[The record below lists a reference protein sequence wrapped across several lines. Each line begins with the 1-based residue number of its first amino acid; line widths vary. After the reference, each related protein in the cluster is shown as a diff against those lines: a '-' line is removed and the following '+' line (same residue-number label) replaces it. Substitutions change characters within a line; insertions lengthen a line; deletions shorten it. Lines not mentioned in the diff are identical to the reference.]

1 MDRATVGPSP
11 GAHVS
16 QAAAVAPQTSFEQ
29 RFGHP
34 PGLFVLF
41 FAEMW
46 ERFSYYGMRALL
58 VFYMTKGFLHYGDDK
73 AYQVYGSY
81 TSLVYM
87 TPFFGGMLADRLLG
101 ARRSVVL
108 GGALMA
114 AGHLLMT
121 IESTVPFF
129 LALAL
134 LICGNGFFKPNI
146 STIVGGLY
154 PEGDTRRDGG
164 FTLFYMGINLG
175 AALAPLVCGYV
186 GETFGWH
193 YGFGLATVGMLVG
206 LAVFVAPAR
215 LTQVMIMGTA
225 VLTALGMVAAQ
236 LGEPM
241 VLAVNAIDAI
251 ALVVAAVIAWMAL
264 NEGALPA
271 SAGATRDE
279 AKLSAPVFGVPAQT
293 LVYIGIVVAIP
304 LIAGL
309 VSGVSIADLTGMVVQ
324 VAKGAEPTWM
334 QWLLTVSIAE
344 VLLDVVGVLA
354 LIYIGMDALK
364 ATKVERERLTVAV
377 ILTFFSLLF
386 WAFFEQAGTSMNL
399 FTDRNVDRV
408 MESRTLTQA
417 EVGTQVSL
425 PASQEQLGYT
435 LNGKVFTIDQ
445 LDAVRA
451 SAREAGKD
459 PVVSFTVE
467 ASHVGMGVSETEI
480 PASMFQAA
488 NPNFILIFGLIFTA
502 VWGMLAR
509 QGREPSTPV
518 KFSLGLLQLG
528 LGFAVLWYATETADA
543 RGMVGMSWLILG
555 YLLHTTGELCL
566 SPVGLSMIT
575 RLSPSRL
582 VATMMGVW
590 FLASAFAQLV
600 SAKIAQLTGVG
611 GEGGEEQVIP
621 PPIDTVHV
629 YGEVFYYIA
638 IASCVAAVVLLA
650 MSPFLTR
657 WMHEDKAGPAPVGHH

>member
-1 MDRATVGPSP
+1 M
-11 GAHVS
+11 S
-16 QAAAVAPQTSFEQ
+16 QAAAVAQPSSFEQ

-58 VFYMTKGFLHYGDDK
+58 VFYMTKGFLHYNDDK
-73 AYQVYGSY
+73 AYAVYGSY

-121 IESTVPFF
+121 VEATVPFF

-154 PEGDTRRDGG
+154 PEGDGRRDGG

-193 YGFGLATVGMLVG
+193 YGFGLATIGMLVG

-215 LTQVMIMGTA
+215 VTQVMIMGTA

-241 VLAVNAIDAI
+241 VLAVNAIDAV
-251 ALVVAAVIAWMAL
+251 ALVVAAGVAWLAL
-264 NEGALPA
+264 NEGALA
-271 SAGATRDE
+271 ESAGAPPDAAALQRSVMG
-279 AKLSAPVFGVPAQT
+279 LPVQT
-293 LVYIGIVVAIP
+293 VVYLGVAI
-304 LIAGL
+304 LIPIVAGL
-309 VSGVSIADLTGMVVQ
+309 VSGASLADLTGAVVSHH
-324 VAKGAEPTWM
+324 AGEPTWRE
-334 QWLLTVSIAE
+334 WLMTVSIAE
-344 VLLDVVGVLA
+344 ILLDVVGVLA
-354 LIYIGMDALK
+354 LAYIALDALG
-364 ATKVERERLTVAV
+364 ATRIERERLLVAV
-377 ILTFFSLLF
+377 ILTGFSLLF

-408 MESRTLTQA
+408 LESRTITQA
-417 EVGTQVSL
+417 EIGAQLTIPV
-425 PASQEQLGYT
+425 SQEQLGYT
-435 LNGKVFTIDQ
+435 IDGKVFTIDR

-451 SAREAGKD
+451 KAREEGKD
-459 PVVSFTVE
+459 PTITFTVD
-467 ASHVGMGVSETEI
+467 AAHVGMGVSETEI
-480 PASMFQAA
+480 AASMFQAA
-488 NPNFILIFGLIFTA
+488 NPNFILIFGLLFTA
-502 VWGMLAR
+502 LWGTLAR
-509 QGREPSTPV
+509 MGREPSTPV

-528 LGFAVLWYATETADA
+528 LGFGVLWYATETADA

-575 RLSPSRL
+575 RLSPQRL

-611 GEGGEEQVIP
+611 GEGGEEQLIP

-629 YGEVFYYIA
+629 YGDVFYYIA
-638 IASCVAAVVLLA
+638 IASLAAAAVLLA
-650 MSPFLTR
+650 MSPLLTR
-657 WMHEDKAGPAPVGHH
+657 WMHEDRSTPAPAGGH